1 MDLIPIGFNQK
12 LYLPWHI
19 SNILGLSVIGPI
31 TVKTSDDTLKIR
43 HFAATIKFNELWI
56 NYYVLTIFRKS
67 RQKQALHVLKHQ
79 SVTNRI
85 RVYFKVFHS
94 FTSYK
99 STQDQSVQYSK
110 TWILTVPC
118 SKSKTLSLVE
128 NFELDDHLMPMNIR
142 IVLVISSL
150 KQCSF

>member
-1 MDLIPIGFNQK
+1 MYFTCAPPWQTLLITIFDTVMLLELLFGRKRFDGSDTHRVQPKIVLVVAYFQ
-12 LYLPWHI
+12 H
-19 SNILGLSVIGPI
+19 LGAFSFGPI

-43 HFAATIKFNELWI
+43 HTAATIKFNELWI

-67 RQKQALHVLKHQ
+67 RQKRALHVLKHQ

-99 STQDQSVQYSK
+99 STQDQSVSIQRRG
-110 TWILTVPC
+110 
-118 SKSKTLSLVE
+118 
-128 NFELDDHLMPMNIR
+128 F
-142 IVLVISSL
+142 
-150 KQCSF
+150 